1 MLQLI
6 RLICCALLLS
16 GCTAMLPPA
25 TVTTQATAVNEPQIK
40 HAALLLPLSGNL
52 AQAGLAVKEGFLAAY
67 YASDPKPPLTIDFYD
82 TASQTE
88 VTKLYQQAID
98 KGADFVI
105 GPLTKSEVQALKS
118 GLSQMPVTT
127 LALNYTELSFF
138 ALPKNLYQF
147 GLSPLDEAQQIANN
161 SKLNPNRALLI
172 TPQNPWGESIAQTLQ
187 QVWTARGGKL
197 VAHLTYNAHQDI
209 ATQIKATLLI
219 RNNDK
224 QSAQQRRNDIDVIF
238 LAATPDIARQ
248 IQPLLKFYH
257 AGNIPIYALSSIYN
271 GTPNPA
277 SDRDLD
283 GIIFCDTPWTIVN
296 SYTQSKIYQQ
306 LASLSPDNF
315 QRVTRLYA
323 LGIDSYHLMW
333 SLVGDNVASGFHYS
347 GATGDLTI
355 YRRQVQRH
363 LPWAQ
368 FNNGV
373 PILLNSA

>member
-1 MLQLI
+1 MLHLI

-16 GCTAMLPPA
+16 GCTTILPPA

-40 HAALLLPLSGNL
+40 HAALLLPLSGNF

-82 TASQTE
+82 TASPTE

-105 GPLTKSEVQALKS
+105 GPLTKNEVQALKS
-118 GLSQMPVTT
+118 GLSQMPATT

-138 ALPKNLYQF
+138 ALPKNLYEF

-161 SKLNPNRALLI
+161 PKLKPNRALLI

-187 QVWTARGGKL
+187 QAWAARGGKL
-197 VAHLTYNAHQDI
+197 VTHLAYNAHQDI
-209 ATQIKATLLI
+209 ASQIKATLLI

-248 IQPLLKFYH
+248 VQPLLKFYH

-296 SYTQSKIYQQ
+296 SYAQSKIYQQ

-333 SLVGDNVASGFHYS
+333 SLYGDNVASGFHYS

-373 PILLNSA
+373 PILLNSP

>member
-1 MLQLI
+1 MLHLI

-16 GCTAMLPPA
+16 GCTAMLP
-25 TVTTQATAVNEPQIK
+25 TTSVTTQATASKAPQVQ
-40 HAALLLPLSGNL
+40 HAALLLPLSGNF

-67 YASDPKPPLTIDFYD
+67 YATDPKPPLTIDFYD
-82 TASQTE
+82 TASPTE
-88 VTKLYQQAID
+88 ITKLYQQAMD

-105 GPLTKSEVQALKS
+105 GPLTKNEVQALKS

-127 LALNYTELSFF
+127 LALNYTELGFF
-138 ALPKNLYQF
+138 ALPKNLYEF
-147 GLSPLDEAQQIANN
+147 GLSPLDEARQLANN
-161 SKLNPNRALLI
+161 PKLNPNRALLI
-172 TPQNPWGESIAQTLQ
+172 TPQNPWGESIAQTIQ
-187 QVWTARGGKL
+187 QTWTARGGKI
-197 VAHLTYNAHQDI
+197 VAHLAYDAHQDI
-209 ATQIKATLLI
+209 ANQIKTTLLI

-224 QSAQQRRNDIDVIF
+224 QSAQQPRNDIDVIF

-248 IQPLLKFYH
+248 IQPHLKFYH
-257 AGNIPIYALSSIYN
+257 AGNIPVYALSSIYN
-271 GTPNPA
+271 GTPSPN

-283 GIIFCDTPWTIVN
+283 GIIFCDTPWTIAN
-296 SYTQSKIYQQ
+296 SYSQTKIYQQ

-323 LGIDSYHLMW
+323 LGIDSFHLMW
-333 SLVGDNVASGFHYS
+333 SLYGDKVPSGFHYS

-373 PILLNSA
+373 PILLNSP